1 MCSASLDTHGAII
14 LLTMHA
20 LIWYTHFCECT
31 GNSNTENSASEF
43 FVGFA
48 RTHPQANPE
57 TNQRLFVTTRD
68 PNPVPFTVESFS
80 GVVFSGSAT
89 FGKTTVV
96 ELENRFLVLDS
107 TEREKGLRVSAGS
120 KKIVVY
126 GLNFHKFTSD
136 AFVALPCMR
145 QDVDEYVYYGVTY
158 DIIALPSQLLFV
170 GCEDDTT
177 IRVTSASLTISLD
190 TMETYL
196 YEQDPDLSGIRVV
209 SDKPI
214 VFYSGHVC
222 ANVRVPFCDHLVQ
235 QLPNTA
241 TWGRKFLS
249 ASLDGRSSEDL
260 YRIVASQPS
269 TSVTFTCS
277 LPAVPTTATL
287 NAGDWQEFSTPDNS
301 FCAIES
307 DKPIEVVQ
315 FALGGATE
323 GGLGDPFMMM
333 LPAIE
338 QFSNNYV
345 ISLLPEF
352 RFNYITLLVAPEYY
366 QPDMIYIDD
375 KNQEGADWAAINC
388 ADSTLCGYAL
398 HANLSAGD
406 HRLYHANIAS
416 TIGVSAYGFNLSNSY
431 GYPGGVRLLPNEG
444 MYQMTVTCYNTL
456 LFHI

>member
-1 MCSASLDTHGAII
+1 M
-14 LLTMHA
+14 
-20 LIWYTHFCECT
+20 
-31 GNSNTENSASEF
+31 
-43 FVGFA
+43 
-48 RTHPQANPE
+48 
-57 TNQRLFVTTRD
+57 
-68 PNPVPFTVESFS
+68 PFTVESFD

-89 FGKTTVV
+89 FGTTTVV
-96 ELENRFLVLDS
+96 ELGNRFLVHDS
-107 TEREKGLRVSAGS
+107 TQREKGLHVSAGS

-145 QDVDEYVYYGVTY
+145 QDVEEYVYYGVTY

-177 IRVTSASLTISLD
+177 IQVAHLTISLD

-235 QLPNTA
+235 QLPNTV
-241 TWGRKFLS
+241 TWGRRFLS
-249 ASLDGRSSEDL
+249 ASLDGRSSDDI
-260 YRIVASQPS
+260 YRIVASEPS
-269 TSVTFTCS
+269 TYVTFTCS
-277 LPAVPTTATL
+277 LPAQPSTSTL
-287 NAGDWQEFSTPDNS
+287 ANPGDWAEFSTPDNS

-338 QFSNNYV
+338 QYSNNYV
-345 ISLLPEF
+345 ITLLPEF
-352 RFNYITLLVAPEYY
+352 RYNYITLLVAPEYY

-375 KNQEGADWAAINC
+375 TSQEGADWKAINC
-388 ADSTLCGYAL
+388 ADNTLCGYAL
-398 HANLSAGD
+398 HANLTAGD
-406 HRLYHANIAS
+406 HRLYHANLAS
-416 TIGVSAYGFNLSNSY
+416 AIGVSAYGFNVSNSY
-431 GYPGGVRLLPNEG
+431 GYPGGLRLLPNG
-444 MYQMTVTCYNTL
+444 GIYHTYHQIYML
-456 LFHI
+456 LVLYI